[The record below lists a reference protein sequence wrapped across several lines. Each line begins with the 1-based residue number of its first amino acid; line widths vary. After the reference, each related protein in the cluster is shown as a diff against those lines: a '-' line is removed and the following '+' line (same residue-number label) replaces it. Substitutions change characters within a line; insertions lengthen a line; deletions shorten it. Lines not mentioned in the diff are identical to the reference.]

1 MLPLTGTAVVI
12 FINPAGPVHTVVTFT
27 GTSTAGLNI
36 TVQVRVISEG
46 AGQIGLAGLLVM
58 LTEVGAG
65 TAENN
70 VHYCYYQ
77 QPCMEADQL
86 TLYDNIL
93 ILNSSEGLR
102 DCSDRD
108 LTRVHQTV

>member
-1 MLPLTGTAVVI
+1 MVLLPITVCAVVVV
-12 FINPAGPVHTVVTFT
+12 INPAGPVHTVVTVT

-36 TVQVRVISEG
+36 TVQVRVTSEG

-70 VHYCYYQ
+70 VHYCY
-77 QPCMEADQL
+77 
-86 TLYDNIL
+86 
-93 ILNSSEGLR
+93 
-102 DCSDRD
+102 
-108 LTRVHQTV
+108 